1 MYRKHIDPLSSCE
14 VCGADKRQPTMLLL
28 SARARRLWH
37 YLKVSDNIDVPDHLV
52 KDDLVLKE

>member
-1 MYRKHIDPLSSCE
+1 
-14 VCGADKRQPTMLLL
+14 MLLL